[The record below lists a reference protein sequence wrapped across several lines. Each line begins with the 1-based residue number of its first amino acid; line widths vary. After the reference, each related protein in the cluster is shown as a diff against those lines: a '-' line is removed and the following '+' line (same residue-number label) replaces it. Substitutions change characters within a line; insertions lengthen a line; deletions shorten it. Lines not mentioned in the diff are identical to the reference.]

1 MNDLI
6 KIEIDVAIWTNNASK
21 AEMKIDRTIWN
32 NASNAEKQALV
43 NEFILS
49 EMLNIKFKKIY

>member
-21 AEMKIDRTIWN
+21 AEMKIDRDIWN

-49 EMLNIKFKKIY
+49 EMLNIKFKEIS

>member
-21 AEMKIDRTIWN
+21 AEMKIDRAIWN

-49 EMLNIKFKKIY
+49 EMLNIKFKEIS